1 MKITLSQQEKADNL
15 REKILELQELAEELE
30 EEFPRG
36 EVDDQKIVNSLC
48 RKLTDRLSSAH
59 DVSLKLVINLDRI
72 ENDETD

>member
-1 MKITLSQQEKADNL
+1 MKIALSHQAKVDSL

-36 EVDDQKIVNSLC
+36 DIDDEKIVNSLC

-59 DVSLKLVINLDRI
+59 DVSIKLAINLERI
-72 ENDETD
+72 KNDEAD